1 MERALEEVALLGQEA
16 RSLQRNVIE
25 IFSSIQGEGKY
36 VGCRQVFVRFAGCNL
51 ACRYC
56 DTENAPGQHPVC
68 QVETHAGSR
77 AFREVQNPLS
87 LAQAA
92 EEINRLLRE
101 VPHQAVS
108 FTGGEPL
115 LQADFIHALRPLVA
129 APFFLETNGTCT
141 QQLAAIIDD
150 VDIISM
156 DIKLPSALP
165 RPVWEAHRSFL
176 RIARAKDLYLK
187 MVLSAE
193 TREEEFLAGVRL
205 IREEAPDALLIL
217 QPVTPFG
224 GCEAIAPARVLA
236 LQVAAARQLRDVRVI
251 PQTHRMMQQL

>member
-1 MERALEEVALLGQEA
+1 M
-16 RSLQRNVIE
+16 
-25 IFSSIQGEGKY
+25 
-36 VGCRQVFVRFAGCNL
+36 
-51 ACRYC
+51 
-56 DTENAPGQHPVC
+56 
-68 QVETHAGSR
+68 
-77 AFREVQNPLS
+77 
-87 LAQAA
+87 
-92 EEINRLLRE
+92 
-101 VPHQAVS
+101 PHQAVS

-165 RPVWEAHRSFL
+165 QPVWEEHRCFL

-193 TREEEFLAGVRL
+193 TQEEEFLAGVRL

-236 LQVAAARQLRDVRVI
+236 LQAAAARQLRDVRVI

>member
-1 MERALEEVALLGQEA
+1 MQ
-16 RSLQRNVIE
+16 RSIIE
-25 IFSSIQGEGKY
+25 MFSSIQGEGKY

-56 DTENAPGQHPVC
+56 DTENAPAEHPVC

-77 AFREVQNPLS
+77 AFREEKNPLS

-92 EEINRLLRE
+92 EEINCLLRE

-141 QQLAAIIDD
+141 QQLAAIIGDI
-150 VDIISM
+150 DIISM

-165 RPVWEAHRSFL
+165 RPVWEEHRSFL

-193 TREEEFLAGVRL
+193 TREEEFLEGVRL

-236 LQVAAARQLRDVRVI
+236 LQAAAAQQLRDVRVI

>member
-1 MERALEEVALLGQEA
+1 M
-16 RSLQRNVIE
+16 
-25 IFSSIQGEGKY
+25 FSSIQGEGKY

-56 DTENAPGQHPVC
+56 DTENAPAKHPVC

-77 AFREVQNPLS
+77 AFREEKNPLS

-92 EEINRLLRE
+92 EEINGLLRE

-141 QQLAAIIDD
+141 QQLAAIIGDI
-150 VDIISM
+150 DIISM

-193 TREEEFLAGVRL
+193 TREEEFFEGVRL

-236 LQVAAARQLRDVRVI
+236 LQAAAAQQLRDVRVI

>member
-1 MERALEEVALLGQEA
+1 MQ
-16 RSLQRNVIE
+16 RSIIE
-25 IFSSIQGEGKY
+25 MFSSIQGEGKY

-56 DTENAPGQHPVC
+56 DTENAPAKHPVC

-77 AFREVQNPLS
+77 AFREEKNPLS

-92 EEINRLLRE
+92 EEINRLLWE

-141 QQLAAIIDD
+141 QQLAAIIGDI
-150 VDIISM
+150 DIISM
-156 DIKLPSALP
+156 DIKLPSVLP

-193 TREEEFLAGVRL
+193 TREEEFLEGVRL

-236 LQVAAARQLRDVRVI
+236 LQAAAARQLRDVRVI

>member
-1 MERALEEVALLGQEA
+1 M
-16 RSLQRNVIE
+16 
-25 IFSSIQGEGKY
+25 FSSIQGEGKY

-56 DTENAPGQHPVC
+56 DTENAPAKHPVC

-77 AFREVQNPLS
+77 AFREEKNPLS

-92 EEINRLLRE
+92 EEINGLLRE

-193 TREEEFLAGVRL
+193 TREEEFLEGVRL

-236 LQVAAARQLRDVRVI
+236 LQAAAARQLRDVRVI

>member
-1 MERALEEVALLGQEA
+1 MQ
-16 RSLQRNVIE
+16 RSIIE
-25 IFSSIQGEGKY
+25 MFSSIQGEGKY

-56 DTENAPGQHPVC
+56 DTENAPAKHPVC

-77 AFREVQNPLS
+77 AFREEKNPLS

-92 EEINRLLRE
+92 EEINGLLRE

-150 VDIISM
+150 IDIISM

-193 TREEEFLAGVRL
+193 TREEEFLEGVRL

-236 LQVAAARQLRDVRVI
+236 LQAAAAQQLRDVRVI

>member
-1 MERALEEVALLGQEA
+1 MQ
-16 RSLQRNVIE
+16 RSIIE
-25 IFSSIQGEGKY
+25 MFSSIQGEGKY

-56 DTENAPGQHPVC
+56 DTENAPAKHPVC

-77 AFREVQNPLS
+77 AFREEKNPLS

-92 EEINRLLRE
+92 EEINGLLRE

-141 QQLAAIIDD
+141 QQLAAIIGDI
-150 VDIISM
+150 DIISM
-156 DIKLPSALP
+156 DIKLPSVLP

-193 TREEEFLAGVRL
+193 TREEEFLEGVRL

-236 LQVAAARQLRDVRVI
+236 LQAAAARQLRDVRVI

>member
-1 MERALEEVALLGQEA
+1 MQ
-16 RSLQRNVIE
+16 RSIIE
-25 IFSSIQGEGKY
+25 MFSSIQGEGKY

-56 DTENAPGQHPVC
+56 DTENAPAKHPVC

-77 AFREVQNPLS
+77 AFREEKNPLS

-92 EEINRLLRE
+92 EEINGLLRE

-193 TREEEFLAGVRL
+193 TREEEFLEGVRL

-236 LQVAAARQLRDVRVI
+236 LQAAAARQLRDVRVI

>member
-1 MERALEEVALLGQEA
+1 MQ
-16 RSLQRNVIE
+16 RSIIE
-25 IFSSIQGEGKY
+25 MFSSIQGEGKY

-56 DTENAPGQHPVC
+56 DTENAPAEHPVC

-77 AFREVQNPLS
+77 AFREEKNPLS

-115 LQADFIHALRPLVA
+115 LNKPVLLKCLAEIASWDVQPEVRPLVA

-141 QQLAAIIDD
+141 QQLAAIIGDI
-150 VDIISM
+150 DIISM

-193 TREEEFLAGVRL
+193 TREEEFLEGVRL

-236 LQVAAARQLRDVRVI
+236 LQAAAARQLRDVRVI

>member
-1 MERALEEVALLGQEA
+1 MQ
-16 RSLQRNVIE
+16 RSIIE
-25 IFSSIQGEGKY
+25 MFSSIQGEGKY

-56 DTENAPGQHPVC
+56 DTENAPAKHPVC

-77 AFREVQNPLS
+77 AFREEKNPLS

-92 EEINRLLRE
+92 EEINGLLRE

-141 QQLAAIIDD
+141 QQLAAIIGDI
-150 VDIISM
+150 DIISM

-193 TREEEFLAGVRL
+193 TREEEFLEGVRL

-236 LQVAAARQLRDVRVI
+236 LQAAAAQQLRDVRVI